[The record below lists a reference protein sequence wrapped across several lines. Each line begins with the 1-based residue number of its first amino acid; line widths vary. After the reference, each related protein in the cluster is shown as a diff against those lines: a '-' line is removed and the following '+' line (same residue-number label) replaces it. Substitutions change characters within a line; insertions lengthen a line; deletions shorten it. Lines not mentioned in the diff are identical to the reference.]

1 MFLCTQLLEERDG
14 LQLKLSNVLKH
25 NVALTDRINVGQEPT
40 SLNEAPTY
48 DKEGLQS
55 KLAQLEDSNYK
66 MKIDLKREREARR
79 LVQEQLLFSQTSRV
93 YRDLNARN
101 VTGQSTVS
109 LDSGHGSKTPSSLSL
124 SHSPDHSCSDS
135 G

>member
-1 MFLCTQLLEERDG
+1 MLQLLEERDG

-25 NVALTDRINVGQEPT
+25 NVALTERINAGQEMT

-55 KLAQLEDSNYK
+55 KLAQLEDTNYK
-66 MKIDLKREREARR
+66 MTIDLKREREARR

-93 YRDLNARN
+93 YRDLNTRARE
-101 VTGQSTVS
+101 TSGQSSIS
-109 LDSGHGSKTPSSLSL
+109 LDTGSKTPSSP
-124 SHSPDHSCSDS
+124 SHSPEHSCSDS
-135 G
+135 GLF